1 MSAPFVWGVV
11 PLLVGLGLL
20 ALRRWERQVNWAG
33 ALFMLALAGSVWLLP
48 VNKAVRVG
56 LWTVRLA
63 DVLIVFGRRFV
74 IADAERGLFALLY
87 LLAGLWFLGA
97 LVARPGKL
105 FVPLGMISVVLWLG
119 ALAVEPFLYA
129 ALFLQIA
136 VILTVPFLRPPGG
149 EAGPGVLRY
158 LVFQSLG
165 TPFILFTGWM
175 LGQVNPELADPA
187 QLVLPAT
194 LAGFGF
200 ALLIA
205 VFPFHTWLP
214 MLAEEVHPYPAAFI
228 FVMLPFVVALLGL
241 GFLNEFSWLRN
252 APAVYA
258 LLRGVGFLMMVTGGL
273 WAAFDFSARRRYF
286 SSKPRLLGRTMGF
299 ATMVTTGLFLL
310 AISLDHVTGL
320 EVFFGLML
328 PQGVVFL
335 IWAFALNVL
344 RERAGTLDF
353 LALQGV
359 GRILPTT
366 TVALILAQF
375 SAAGFPLLAGFSMR
389 VLLLDQLAA
398 SNVFGAFGMMLGSFG
413 LLVAAL
419 RTLAVFVMVPETEPR
434 NLPPETP
441 GLRIWLVGGILL
453 LLLFGL
459 LPQWLAPL
467 VTRLPL
473 AFPAWGT

>member
-1 MSAPFVWGVV
+1 
-11 PLLVGLGLL
+11 
-20 ALRRWERQVNWAG
+20 
-33 ALFMLALAGSVWLLP
+33 
-48 VNKAVRVG
+48 
-56 LWTVRLA
+56 
-63 DVLIVFGRRFV
+63 
-74 IADAERGLFALLY
+74 
-87 LLAGLWFLGA
+87 
-97 LVARPGKL
+97 
-105 FVPLGMISVVLWLG
+105 
-119 ALAVEPFLYA
+119 
-129 ALFLQIA
+129 
-136 VILTVPFLRPPGG
+136 
-149 EAGPGVLRY
+149 
-158 LVFQSLG
+158 
-165 TPFILFTGWM
+165 
-175 LGQVNPELADPA
+175 
-187 QLVLPAT
+187 
-194 LAGFGF
+194 
-200 ALLIA
+200 
-205 VFPFHTWLP
+205 
-214 MLAEEVHPYPAAFI
+214 
-228 FVMLPFVVALLGL
+228 
-241 GFLNEFSWLRN
+241 
-252 APAVYA
+252 
-258 LLRGVGFLMMVTGGL
+258 
-273 WAAFDFSARRRYF
+273 
-286 SSKPRLLGRTMGF
+286 
-299 ATMVTTGLFLL
+299 MVTTGLFLL